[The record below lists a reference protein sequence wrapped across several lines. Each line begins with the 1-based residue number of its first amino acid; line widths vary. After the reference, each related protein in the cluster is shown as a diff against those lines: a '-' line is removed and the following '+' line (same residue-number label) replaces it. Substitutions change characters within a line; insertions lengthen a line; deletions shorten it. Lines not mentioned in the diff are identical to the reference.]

1 MRNLAQ
7 SAGGTHEV
15 GFLKKDLYNT
25 CEKFKREEIKD
36 GDTEIV
42 LPYLLGKTA
51 SDPSFFLRYTRDD
64 HDGIDK
70 MFWCDGI
77 CQADYK
83 AFGKVIEF
91 DTTYKVNAYQKPFV
105 VVVGVNHYRKTVPL
119 GVALIGTKKP
129 DTYIWVLEPLNEAGG
144 NVTPYIVVTNGDK
157 AMAIAI
163 EEVFPHVHHRL
174 CLWHLM
180 CNIKGHTNKRFCS
193 SFMKC
198 VDGARTPAEFEEAWE
213 DLIKAY
219 DAVRDK
225 KWAQDLYN
233 NKEKR
238 ADAFMVGQFYVV
250 MKFKGMVE
258 IPVGCILC
266 RWTIRAEQ
274 ETKPSPVKSGG
285 FVELLRNCL
294 PRTYNIGDATNA
306 TDCYEVSA
314 FEKFPTIF
322 DWDPNTDF

>member
-238 ADAFMVGQFYVV
+238 ADAFMVGQFYVESQYLV
-250 MKFKGMVE
+250 TLCQLEEFMSLVKGFPREKKDKVEALGFGFLLHYNTKKTRKTMVKRV
-258 IPVGCILC
+258 IVHFDLST
-266 RWTIRAEQ
+266 RT
-274 ETKPSPVKSGG
+274 SGVYG
-285 FVELLRNCL
+285 DKIQITNTHVE
-294 PRTYNIGDATNA
+294 
-306 TDCYEVSA
+306 
-314 FEKFPTIF
+314 
-322 DWDPNTDF
+322 